1 MCSLVLIL
9 PMARILQE
17 LVGVQHCERGP
28 GAAALCWG
36 SGSVGNGNEQQQ
48 QQQQDAVSEG
58 LQDTAGAVLLWGKE
72 WALCSLLALRALC
85 VVLFGL

>member
-17 LVGVQHCERGP
+17 LVGVQLCERGP

-48 QQQQDAVSEG
+48 QQDAVSEG
-58 LQDTAGAVLLWGKE
+58 LQDTAGAVLLGGKE
-72 WALCSLLALRALC
+72 WALCSLPALRALC